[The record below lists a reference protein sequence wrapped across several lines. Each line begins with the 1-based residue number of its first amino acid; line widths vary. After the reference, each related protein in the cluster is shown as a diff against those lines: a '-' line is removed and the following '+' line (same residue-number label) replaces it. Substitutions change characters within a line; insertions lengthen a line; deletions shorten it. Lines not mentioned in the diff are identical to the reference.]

1 MKNEK
6 IPTELFDLLASK
18 TYESL
23 SNEEKNLVNSMMTS
37 EEYKNLKDTVS
48 DFQELDKDIFIQEDS
63 FAVPVNKK
71 SFLSRMLNYPIPA
84 YQVAASLMVLM
95 GLFFLMKPSLNNQDG
110 PSADSLVIDT
120 TGISVA
126 KDVYPDSLIF
136 KL

>member
-1 MKNEK
+1 MKKEN

-37 EEYKNLKDTVS
+37 EEYKNLKDMVS

-63 FAVPVNKK
+63 FAVPVTKK

-84 YQVAASLMVLM
+84 YQVAASLMVLI

-110 PSADSLVIDT
+110 PSMDSLVIDT